1 MGNVAEHYGT
11 QSRAQARH
19 CLQSLFSRCSAGPQQ
34 MRFIGEIIRFT
45 GEIINS
51 SASFAEPLGSCLVNC
66 ILSQTILGNQRHLLL
81 QNCVSMG

>member
-1 MGNVAEHYGT
+1 
-11 QSRAQARH
+11 
-19 CLQSLFSRCSAGPQQ
+19 

-66 ILSQTILGNQRHLLL
+66 ILSKTILGNQRHLLL
-81 QNCVSMG
+81 QNCVSTG